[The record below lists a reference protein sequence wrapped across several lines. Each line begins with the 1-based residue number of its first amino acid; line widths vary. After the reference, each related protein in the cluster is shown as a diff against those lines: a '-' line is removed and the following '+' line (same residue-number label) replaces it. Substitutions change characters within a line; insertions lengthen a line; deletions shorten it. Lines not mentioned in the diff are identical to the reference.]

1 MGAMHWLFL
10 AGPAFALFWNTYF
23 LLVRPARKRHRD
35 QRTEAAKPVPERREP
50 RDTTRPYPRDRWTVR
65 PDDER
70 LSVCPVCGM
79 NDELFLDGGPDQ
91 GDLMGWPAHRTCAEW
106 LGDWKAPQAVSNATG
121 GFRIADGAPA
131 SSPPMTSLPPTAR
144 ETRQMSPA
152 PAMPLTREW
161 VMDRAAEAVRA
172 QTDALKA
179 GMITMDELRERI
191 VGAFGIP
198 EMVITATGA
207 DAGSVTCDCGM
218 CFNGT
223 AADLDRSMEAHRTSG
238 QHEQRAAYNDRMR
251 P

>member
-1 MGAMHWLFL
+1 
-10 AGPAFALFWNTYF
+10 
-23 LLVRPARKRHRD
+23 
-35 QRTEAAKPVPERREP
+35 
-50 RDTTRPYPRDRWTVR
+50 
-65 PDDER
+65 
-70 LSVCPVCGM
+70 
-79 NDELFLDGGPDQ
+79 
-91 GDLMGWPAHRTCAEW
+91 
-106 LGDWKAPQAVSNATG
+106 
-121 GFRIADGAPA
+121 
-131 SSPPMTSLPPTAR
+131 
-144 ETRQMSPA
+144 MSPA

-223 AADLDRSMEAHRTSG
+223 AVDLDRSMEAHRTSG
-238 QHEQRAAYNDRMR
+238 QHEQRLAYVNRTSAASSLGKIPQPVQHMWCTCGQEFSGTPAGIRSVMDAHHASGECPHSARR
-251 P
+251 G